1 MIFYA
6 GTGSLLLRDTDS
18 VTLFDV
24 QQKRFVILLQ
34 TESSLSPFIY
44 LYIYINNVINHLE
57 MVSVMQVCLQ
67 TVSLIWSSLSLQDL
81 SYCQSEQGSLCGL
94 VCWHVICC
102 VVRKAWWVKS
112 WTGYFQ
118 INVWTKLGYWLKRV
132 SSVIIN
138 TFIASERLQNW
149 SIFSLLLTY
158 SGQWSLKE
166 GILY

>member
-1 MIFYA
+1 MCNRRGLWYYC
-6 GTGSLLLRDTDS
+6 R
-18 VTLFDV
+18 
-24 QQKRFVILLQ
+24 QKVHCP
-34 TESSLSPFIY
+34 LSYIY
-44 LYIYINNVINHLE
+44 IYIYINNVINHLK

-118 INVWTKLGYWLKRV
+118 LNVWTKLGYWLKRV